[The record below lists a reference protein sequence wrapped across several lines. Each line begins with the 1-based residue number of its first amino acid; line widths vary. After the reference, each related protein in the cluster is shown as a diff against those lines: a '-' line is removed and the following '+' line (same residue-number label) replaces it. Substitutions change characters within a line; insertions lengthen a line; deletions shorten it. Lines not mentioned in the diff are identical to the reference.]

1 MLADLSCKVEKS
13 GVQEAMIELTKL
25 DETKILVNED
35 YIQTVEETP
44 DTVLTF
50 ENGKKLIVKESRMDI
65 KNLVIGF
72 RRAVIGS

>member
-1 MLADLSCKVEKS
+1 
-13 GVQEAMIELTKL
+13 MIELTKL

>member
-50 ENGKKLIVKESRMDI
+50 ENG
-65 KNLVIGF
+65 
-72 RRAVIGS
+72 